1 MSATNKTA
9 NYELPIFIDTDKPS
23 WLGDWNGAMTK
34 IDNSVKAV
42 SGVADGATTAA
53 NNAIAQ
59 AETATTTAN
68 NALTAA
74 GEAKESATGATA
86 IANNAY
92 TLAGD
97 AQTDAHASLEASN
110 KNTADITSLTTKLSV
125 TSHDTARP
133 TFITN
138 YTALFAVSPFI
149 SLIKWDCTITAP
161 ANITSYKTV
170 SGLEYIEVMHIT
182 GNPLSLKL
190 NEDYWLANS
199 LAVLTKTGGTIVYSY
214 PWTVLSYQGDGNT
227 YVFLTMPTDL
237 LNTYKACSSIRLQE
251 AATFLPAGVII
262 PNTNT
267 FNV

>member
-1 MSATNKTA
+1 MSATNKTL

-34 IDNSVKAV
+34 IDNSIKTVDGVAE
-42 SGVADGATTAA
+42 SGVTVANEALNTAEGAV
-53 NNAIAQ
+53 
-59 AETATTTAN
+59 TTAN
-68 NALTAA
+68 NALSAA
-74 GEAKESATGATA
+74 GEAKESASGATA

-97 AQTDAHASLEASN
+97 AQTDAHASLKASN
-110 KNTADITSLTTKLSV
+110 KNAADITSLTTKLSV

-138 YTALFAVSPFI
+138 YSALFAVSPFI
-149 SLIKWDCTITAP
+149 STIKWDCTITAP

-182 GNPLSLKL
+182 GNPLSLEL
-190 NEDYWLANS
+190 NGNYWLANS
-199 LAVLTKTGGTIVYSY
+199 LAVLMKTGETTVYSY

-227 YVFLTMPTDL
+227 YVFLTVPTDL

-251 AATFLPAGVII
+251 SAIFLPAGVII

-267 FNV
+267 FN